1 MAKQTKALAH
11 PTGKAQSGAVT
22 YKGATLAQYEQA
34 GRWMHK
40 GSLADGSAITVVH
53 VTRRRYVV
61 FNAKGAAIGYI
72 TASDP
77 ANAINRVEGNTL
89 DTLRLH

>member
-1 MAKQTKALAH
+1 MAKQAKAH
-11 PTGKAQSGAVT
+11 PTGKEQVGSVT

-34 GRWMHK
+34 GRFMHK
-40 GSLADGSAITVVH
+40 GTLADGTAVTLVH
-53 VTRRRYVV
+53 VVRRRYVL
-61 FNAKGAAIGYI
+61 FDKAGKALGYV

-89 DTLRLH
+89 TTLKLH